1 MAIYKTS
8 KVVAAIAAATFS
20 FSASAN
26 DLDSLRDLQLQLLE
40 RFDLLEQ
47 EVQML
52 RGTVEEQARTI
63 QTLQSDGRSRYLDLD
78 SRISA
83 LSTQPQAAAILAPA
97 QPAVDPAA
105 SIGLNP
111 LVSNDE
117 SDTQV
122 AASAAQ
128 PALLPVEQPAP
139 LPTPIRQPQPQVE
152 LGDPALE
159 NQRYQ
164 AAFSLI
170 RERQFE
176 EAKDALNLFIQQ
188 YPVGKLLADAK
199 YWLAQVYDAQQQS
212 DEAVIAFSQLL
223 ANHPDYRRAP
233 QARLKLGQ
241 ILIRQDK
248 PEEANRVFTALIEL
262 HGDTEQA
269 DEARRLLNP

>member
-8 KVVAAIAAATFS
+8 KVVAAIAAAAFS

-26 DLDSLRDLQLQLLE
+26 ELDSLRDLQLQLLE

-83 LSTQPQAAAILAPA
+83 LSTQPPATAVLAPA
-97 QPAVDPAA
+97 QPAVDPAV

-111 LVSNDE
+111 VVSNDE
-117 SDTQV
+117 SDSPVT
-122 AASAAQ
+122 ASVEQ

-139 LPTPIRQPQPQVE
+139 LPTPVSQPQVE

-170 RERQFE
+170 RERQFD

-188 YPVGKLLADAK
+188 YPDGKLLADAK